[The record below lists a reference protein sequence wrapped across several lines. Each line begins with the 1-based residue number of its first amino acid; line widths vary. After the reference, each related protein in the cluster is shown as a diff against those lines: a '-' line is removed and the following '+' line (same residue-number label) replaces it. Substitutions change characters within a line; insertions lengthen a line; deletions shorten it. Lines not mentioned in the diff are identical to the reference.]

1 LWCEKLKG
9 FPTRFRKKGNIDGKL
24 REIEMARVGAA
35 NTLEQHLMKQHQLD
49 AENVHQTNQIITFV
63 FQIFV

>member
-1 LWCEKLKG
+1 
-9 FPTRFRKKGNIDGKL
+9 
-24 REIEMARVGAA
+24 MARVGAA

-63 FQIFV
+63 FQIFF